1 MKKVAYIFGTGLG
14 SGYVPVAP
22 GTAGSLAA
30 LLIYYMIPLPDSC
43 WLLITAIF
51 FLLGLW
57 SSSVIEKE
65 LGKDPSRVVIDE
77 WVGQWL
83 TLLFLPRSTLTML
96 TGFFLFRVL
105 DIIKPFPAQKSQQ
118 LKGGLGIMIDD
129 VIVALYGNIVLQII
143 FRFHS

>member
-1 MKKVAYIFGTGLG
+1 
-14 SGYVPVAP
+14 
-22 GTAGSLAA
+22 
-30 LLIYYMIPLPDSC
+30 
-43 WLLITAIF
+43 
-51 FLLGLW
+51 
-57 SSSVIEKE
+57 
-65 LGKDPSRVVIDE
+65 
-77 WVGQWL
+77 
-83 TLLFLPRSTLTML
+83 ML